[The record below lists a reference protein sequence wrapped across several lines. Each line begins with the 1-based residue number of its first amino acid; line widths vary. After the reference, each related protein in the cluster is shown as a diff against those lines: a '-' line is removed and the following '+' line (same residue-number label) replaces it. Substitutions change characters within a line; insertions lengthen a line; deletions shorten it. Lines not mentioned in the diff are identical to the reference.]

1 MKTNFLLILT
11 FIFGLSSFA
20 QSNAIDR
27 LFNKFSGNENVT
39 EVNISAKMFSLF
51 GYIDADTKEDQET
64 LDALKGIKSLYLMS
78 TENKAEADKMRAT
91 AKNIRKDTFEPL
103 MTVKDGN
110 DDIEFLIQE
119 KDGTVSELLMLVDS
133 DSNFLVMSLTGLID
147 LEKLS
152 KLSGIGVDGLE
163 NLDKINKKEK
173 K

>member
-1 MKTNFLLILT
+1 MKTKFVLILT
-11 FIFGLSSFA
+11 FILGVSAYA
-20 QSNAIDR
+20 QSNAVDR
-27 LFNKFSGNENVT
+27 LFNKFSGNEHVT

-78 TENKAEADKMRAT
+78 TENKEEADKMRAT
-91 AKNIRKDTFEPL
+91 AKHIRKDNFEPL

-152 KLSGIGVDGLE
+152 KLSNIGVDGLQ
-163 NLDKINKKEK
+163 NLDKIDKKK
-173 K
+173 